1 MSEYGYM
8 KHLFWNYRLYFIQI
22 DFGFVSCYVIC
33 FSSIFLDLKY
43 FQFNITVCLISFEYK
58 RTAVKFSSGHYL
70 SVFCSFL
77 WVLPSLYG
85 TLHSPIVWNLKPNQL
100 CIISQFTGLLRKLPW
115 KPCYHDAVERTDE
128 DWSAGCDL
136 AQGLQSHK
144 TSENG
149 VQRPAGTP
157 SFLFKALKPKQALN
171 RLFPC
176 HHLLSKRW
184 LFIKHLRYVGVCVL
198 EL

>member
-22 DFGFVSCYVIC
+22 DFGLVSCYVIC

-70 SVFCSFL
+70 SMFCSFL

-85 TLHSPIVWNLKPNQL
+85 TLRSPIVWNLKPNQL
-100 CIISQFTGLLRKLPW
+100 CVISVTHSLQGCWGSCPGNRVITMLWRGLM
-115 KPCYHDAVERTDE
+115 RTEVLDVI
-128 DWSAGCDL
+128 WPKVCSHTRLQKMACRDL
-136 AQGLQSHK
+136 LVHHPFFSKHWNQ
-144 TSENG
+144 N
-149 VQRPAGTP
+149 RP
-157 SFLFKALKPKQALN
+157 LKDYFRAITFYPKDDYL
-171 RLFPC
+171 
-176 HHLLSKRW
+176 
-184 LFIKHLRYVGVCVL
+184 
-198 EL
+198 

>member
-100 CIISQFTGLLRKLPW
+100 CIISVTHSLQGCWGSCPGNRVITMLWRGLKCWMWSGPRSAVTQDFRKWRAETCWYTILSFQSTETKTGP
-115 KPCYHDAVERTDE
+115 
-128 DWSAGCDL
+128 
-136 AQGLQSHK
+136 
-144 TSENG
+144 
-149 VQRPAGTP
+149 
-157 SFLFKALKPKQALN
+157 
-171 RLFPC
+171 
-176 HHLLSKRW
+176 
-184 LFIKHLRYVGVCVL
+184 
-198 EL
+198 